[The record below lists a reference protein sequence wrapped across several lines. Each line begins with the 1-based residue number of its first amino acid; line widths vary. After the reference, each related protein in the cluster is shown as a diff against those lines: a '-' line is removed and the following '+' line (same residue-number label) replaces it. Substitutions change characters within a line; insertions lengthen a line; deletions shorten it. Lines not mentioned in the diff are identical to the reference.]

1 MHEIG
6 MLRQTAELATRF
18 AEENGIDAV
27 KNITIEIGELSG
39 ALPEVFMEY
48 FSFIAEQYPRVRG
61 AELTLRTVPG
71 EGLCLD
77 CHCLYDIMQREG
89 VCPRCGSREKKVL
102 GGTDVQVLSI
112 GY

>member
-39 ALPEVFMEY
+39 ALPEVFTEY
-48 FSFIAEQYPRVRG
+48 FPFIAEQYPRVRG
-61 AELTLRTVPG
+61 G
-71 EGLCLD
+71 ERLCV
-77 CHCLYDIMQREG
+77 QRQRMAR
-89 VCPRCGSREKKVL
+89 PQNISSAIRSA
-102 GGTDVQVLSI
+102 SI
-112 GY
+112 SIWSNMRMSAA